1 MRLVILLAV
10 ALTVSAVQCVSAC
23 AEQDCG
29 SKSAPCHQ
37 HDSSKQVKCSQ
48 EIPAAKAS
56 TIVPAVP
63 ALSIASAAPF
73 ATADPL
79 PANPLLIDSI
89 SPPPLLTLR
98 I

>member
-1 MRLVILLAV
+1 MRLVVLLAV

-48 EIPAAKAS
+48 EIPAAKAP

-63 ALSIASAAPF
+63 TLAIAAAAPF
-73 ATADPL
+73 ATAAPL
-79 PANPLLIDSI
+79 PADPLLIDSVS
-89 SPPPLLTLR
+89 SPPPLTLR